1 MEVQRVSRTSTDKI
15 KSKDNLPAESI
26 SFQEVISKN
35 RQQAVYEKLSKLVE
49 EIEGQGK
56 KLSEHRTVDDLRR
69 YKKMVKDFMDEAVNN
84 ALKLEEQS
92 GFNRRGRTKVYKIV
106 KEVDKKLVELTNT
119 LLDKE
124 KNGLDI
130 LQSVGEIQG
139 LLINIYTWMSI

>member
-15 KSKDNLPAESI
+15 KSKDNFPAESI

-139 LLINIYTWMSI
+139 LLINIYT

>member
-15 KSKDNLPAESI
+15 KSKDNLPVESI

-35 RQQAVYEKLSKLVE
+35 RQQAVYDKLTKLVE

-106 KEVDKKLVELTNT
+106 KEVDKKLVDLTNT

-139 LLINIYTWMSI
+139 LLINIYT

>member
-15 KSKDNLPAESI
+15 KGKDNLPAESI

-139 LLINIYTWMSI
+139 LLINIYT

>member
-1 MEVQRVSRTSTDKI
+1 MEVQRVSRTNTDKI
-15 KSKDNLPAESI
+15 KNKENVPTESI

-35 RQQAVYEKLSKLVE
+35 RQQAVYEKLSQMVE

-56 KLSEHRTVDDLRR
+56 KLSEHRTVDDLRK

-106 KEVDKKLVELTNT
+106 KEVDKKLLELTNT

-139 LLINIYTWMSI
+139 LLINIYT